1 MVAYYWTQF
10 DIPPSDLEVLPE
22 FTEELIQ
29 ETLWTGVQQ
38 HGRQSRQNIQIT
50 EVTASGEYRTLAVS
64 QSVSQSVIHTCFLT
78 LTQTLAHSLTLSLM
92 CVGPRLG
99 AVRVVRIF

>member
-1 MVAYYWTQF
+1 MAYYWTQF

-64 QSVSQSVIHTCFLT
+64 QSVSQSY
-78 LTQTLAHSLTLSLM
+78 TLAFSRSLKHSHTHSLSHL
-92 CVGPRLG
+92 CVLDLDWEQSG
-99 AVRVVRIF
+99 